1 MLGGSTFITKA
12 EGTCIISASRLTI
25 SCHFPT
31 ISEGTC
37 MTGLDMLN
45 TVAEAN
51 NRASIGWLPRDI
63 PWGEH
68 SPGGETRSE
77 SGLDPRQAGWHTRF
91 ERRHNLRRVGTIGRA
106 GDSIAQGP
114 IGIN

>member
-25 SCHFPT
+25 SCHLPT

-63 PWGEH
+63 PPGEH
-68 SPGGETRSE
+68 SPGGEHVRKAALIRGT
-77 SGLDPRQAGWHTRF
+77 P
-91 ERRHNLRRVGTIGRA
+91 VGTLGSSADISEARWNLWRA
-106 GDSIAQGP
+106 G
-114 IGIN
+114 